1 MKSPTERDQ
10 AVLEALD
17 ENIKLA
23 PQFGICSEQF
33 YVLKQEFLRIIQ
45 ERDDALRK
53 LSEVSHNGQ

>member
-10 AVLEALD
+10 VVLDALD

-33 YVLKQEFLRIIQ
+33 YVLKQEFLRIMQ
-45 ERDDALRK
+45 ERDAALCA
-53 LSEVSHNGQ
+53 LEEFQNEM

>member
-33 YVLKQEFLRIIQ
+33 YVLKREFLRIMQ
-45 ERDDALRK
+45 ERDAALCA
-53 LSEVSHNGQ
+53 LEELQNGM